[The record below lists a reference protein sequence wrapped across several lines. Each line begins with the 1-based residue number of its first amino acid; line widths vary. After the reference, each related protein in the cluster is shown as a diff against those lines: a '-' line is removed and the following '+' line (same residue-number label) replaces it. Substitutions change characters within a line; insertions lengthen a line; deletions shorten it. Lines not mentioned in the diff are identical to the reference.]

1 MGDIA
6 IDLIEEKQKS
16 ETEHLF
22 YFRTVANMKV
32 QVVTGQVNSCNVL
45 SCVPA
50 RDDNCSFFHTIIL
63 PSRCLLIST
72 KSTKTSPSMLLN
84 LVSSCQNHIF

>member
-32 QVVTGQVNSCNVL
+32 QVVKLTLVMYYHVCLRAVIIAPFSTRL
-45 SCVPA
+45 SCHQGV
-50 RDDNCSFFHTIIL
+50 F
-63 PSRCLLIST
+63 
-72 KSTKTSPSMLLN
+72 
-84 LVSSCQNHIF
+84 